1 MRLSYQLLLALCLF
15 VPMMWVL
22 TPQQSLDTVKQNLA
36 DAAITTKIT
45 AQFIQS
51 KNLNPFKIFAS
62 SQNGTTTLKGTVK
75 DKQAYVEA
83 LRLVKATKGV
93 KIVHVKDLYIK
104 QVNTAF
110 TDTYITA
117 KVETAVLKAKVF
129 DDEKIPLAGINAKTI
144 NGVVTISG
152 TLKRQQSVDAIIK
165 RVNHIK
171 GVRHVVSNLEIND
184 KAKI

>member
-1 MRLSYQLLLALCLF
+1 MRSFYRLLLASCLLIPI
-15 VPMMWVL
+15 VWVSI
-22 TPQQSLDTVKQNLA
+22 PQQSQNQLKQTLS
-36 DAAITTKIT
+36 DAVITTKIT
-45 AQFIQS
+45 AQFTQS
-51 KNLNPFKIFAS
+51 KHLNPFKIFVS
-62 SQNGTTTLKGTVK
+62 TENGTTTLKGTVK
-75 DKQAYVEA
+75 DKQSYVEA

-144 NGVVTISG
+144 NGVVTLSG
-152 TLKRQQSVDAIIK
+152 TLKRQKSVDAIIK

-171 GVRHVVSNLEIND
+171 GVRHVISNLEIND